1 LVFLIICELL
11 SVGPGEG
18 FLKVR
23 IASKRVP
30 FPTCSQI
37 GKGDAV
43 IGIVDSKR
51 SCEQTLNFRNGSAD
65 FCEGFAFVLFVL
77 YYPTRIVALIRD
89 CLSLRSKGESAEGQR
104 RCYLDMIDERIEKTK
119 AAIESA
125 ENIPADR
132 KAELLDLLSK
142 LKPAI
147 AKVSETHHEDAR
159 SIARLV
165 EASAHETIRAE
176 KKPEHTNRLLREL
189 KRSVENFETSHPELT
204 AFVTKYSAV
213 LSALGI

>member
-1 LVFLIICELL
+1 
-11 SVGPGEG
+11 
-18 FLKVR
+18 
-23 IASKRVP
+23 
-30 FPTCSQI
+30 
-37 GKGDAV
+37 
-43 IGIVDSKR
+43 
-51 SCEQTLNFRNGSAD
+51 
-65 FCEGFAFVLFVL
+65 
-77 YYPTRIVALIRD
+77 
-89 CLSLRSKGESAEGQR
+89 
-104 RCYLDMIDERIEKTK
+104 MIEEHIEKTK
-119 AAIESA
+119 SAIESA

-165 EASAHETIRAE
+165 EASAKETIRAE

-204 AFVTKYSAV
+204 AFVTQYTTF
-213 LSALGI
+213 LSAFGI

>member
-1 LVFLIICELL
+1 M
-11 SVGPGEG
+11 
-18 FLKVR
+18 R
-23 IASKRVP
+23 A
-30 FPTCSQI
+30 
-37 GKGDAV
+37 DA
-43 IGIVDSKR
+43 
-51 SCEQTLNFRNGSAD
+51 QFQNGSAD
-65 FCEGFAFVLFVL
+65 FCEGFAFVLFML

-89 CLSLRSKGESAEGQR
+89 CLSLRSKGESAGAR
-104 RCYLDMIDERIEKTK
+104 RRGCSNMTDEHIEKTK

-132 KAELLDLLSK
+132 KAELLNLLSK
-142 LKPAI
+142 LKPVI
-147 AKVSETHHEDAR
+147 AKVSETHHDDAK

-176 KKPEHTNRLLREL
+176 KKPEHTNRLLHEL
-189 KRSVENFETSHPELT
+189 KQSVENFETSHPELT

>member
-1 LVFLIICELL
+1 
-11 SVGPGEG
+11 
-18 FLKVR
+18 
-23 IASKRVP
+23 
-30 FPTCSQI
+30 
-37 GKGDAV
+37 
-43 IGIVDSKR
+43 
-51 SCEQTLNFRNGSAD
+51 
-65 FCEGFAFVLFVL
+65 VL

-147 AKVSETHHEDAR
+147 AKVSETHHEDAQ

-165 EASAHETIRAE
+165 EASAHETIRPE